1 MVQKR
6 EKRNRNLI
14 APAVCLVLALIF
26 PVVFRGNNTV
36 IRLGAVS
43 LLYGILA
50 ISLNL
55 ISGVAGQ
62 ISMGHVAFY
71 GIGAYTSAMLA
82 MRLEWPF
89 LLCLLSAFLISIVA
103 GLLIGIPTL
112 RMQGGY
118 LAIISIGFAEIVRL
132 TLLNWKSF
140 TNGAKGLLNI
150 PRPVIFGFKISSITQ
165 SFYFFLFFLVISYL
179 ALNNLINSKFG
190 RNLKALKNDDIAAE
204 SMGINVFR
212 SKVIAYMISAS
223 IAGVAGSLYAHYM
236 MFISP
241 YSFTSDV
248 STSILSMVV
257 LGGLGNMFGAFLS
270 AIILTILPE
279 TLRSMDSYRMLIYGV
294 LLVIIM
300 LSKTVSWEN
309 TRVGTLLSNIREK
322 CRSVF
327 IREKSEEGGKKE

>member
-1 MVQKR
+1 MKRKQKH
-6 EKRNRNLI
+6 L
-14 APAVCLVLALIF
+14 APCITLAVALVF
-26 PVVFRGNNTV
+26 PLVFSGNNTV

-50 ISLNL
+50 VSLNL

-71 GIGAYTSAMLA
+71 GIGAYVSAMLS
-82 MRLEWPF
+82 MRAQFPF
-89 LLCLLSAFLISIVA
+89 LLCLLCAFALSAVA
-103 GLLIGIPTL
+103 GLIIGIPSL

-150 PRPVIFGFKISSITQ
+150 PRPSIFGYTISSVTQ
-165 SFYFFLFFLVISYL
+165 TFYFFLFFLVVAYA
-179 ALNNLINSKFG
+179 ALSNLISSKFG
-190 RNLKALKNDDIAAE
+190 RNLKAIKSDDIAAE
-204 SMGINVFR
+204 AMGIHVYR
-212 SKVIAYMISAS
+212 SKVTAYVISAS

-257 LGGLGNMFGAFLS
+257 LGGLGNMYGALIA
-270 AIILTILPE
+270 AIVLTVLPE
-279 TLRSMDSYRMLIYGV
+279 TLRSLESYRMLIYGV
-294 LLVIIM
+294 LLVTIM
-300 LSKTVSWEN
+300 LSKTTVWSETRLGAAVSN
-309 TRVGTLLSNIREK
+309 ARKKLTAFRPGK
-322 CRSVF
+322 GG
-327 IREKSEEGGKKE
+327 EER

>member
-1 MVQKR
+1 M
-6 EKRNRNLI
+6 KRNRTL
-14 APAVCLVLALIF
+14 LVPCITLSVALVF
-26 PVVFRGNNTV
+26 PLVFAGNNTV

-50 ISLNL
+50 VSLNL

-82 MRLEWPF
+82 MQMQLPF
-89 LLCLLSAFLISIVA
+89 LLCLFCAFVLSALA
-103 GLLIGIPTL
+103 GLIIGIPSL

-150 PRPVIFGFKISSITQ
+150 PRPSLFGYTISSVTQ
-165 SFYFFLFFLVISYL
+165 SFYFFLFFLVVAYV
-179 ALNNLINSKFG
+179 ALSNLISSKFG
-190 RNLKALKNDDIAAE
+190 RNLKAIKSDDIAAE
-204 SMGINVFR
+204 AMGIHVYR
-212 SKVIAYMISAS
+212 SKVTAYVISAS

-257 LGGLGNMFGAFLS
+257 LGGLGNMYGALIA
-270 AIILTILPE
+270 AIVLTVLPE
-279 TLRSMDSYRMLIYGV
+279 TLRSLDSYRMLIYGV
-294 LLVIIM
+294 LLVTIM
-300 LSKTVSWEN
+300 LSKTTVWSETRMGAAVSKA
-309 TRVGTLLSNIREK
+309 RERLAAFRPGK
-322 CRSVF
+322 
-327 IREKSEEGGKKE
+327 GGKES

>member
-1 MVQKR
+1 MKKNKKWLVPCIT
-6 EKRNRNLI
+6 L
-14 APAVCLVLALIF
+14 AVALVF
-26 PVVFRGNNTV
+26 PLVFAGNNTV

-71 GIGAYTSAMLA
+71 GIGAYTSALLA
-82 MRLEWPF
+82 MRANFPF
-89 LLCLLSAFLISIVA
+89 PLCLLCAFLLSAVA
-103 GLLIGIPTL
+103 GLVIGIPSL

-140 TNGAKGLLNI
+140 TDGAKGLLNI
-150 PRPVIFGFKISSITQ
+150 PRPSIFGYTISSVTQ
-165 SFYFFLFFLVISYL
+165 SFYFFLFFLVVAYIAL
-179 ALNNLINSKFG
+179 ANLINSKFG
-190 RNLKALKNDDIAAE
+190 RNLKAIKSDDIAAE
-204 SMGINVFR
+204 AMGVNVYR
-212 SKVIAYMISAS
+212 SKVVAYVISAS
-223 IAGVAGSLYAHYM
+223 VAGVAGSLYAHYM

-257 LGGLGNMFGAFLS
+257 LGGLGNMYGAFLS
-270 AIILTILPE
+270 AVVLTVLPE
-279 TLRSMDSYRMLIYGV
+279 TLRSLDSYRMLIYGV
-294 LLVIIM
+294 LLVAIM
-300 LSKTVSWEN
+300 LSKTTVWSE
-309 TRVGTLLSNIREK
+309 TRLGTALSGVKEK
-322 CRSVF
+322 LTASHSGKGG
-327 IREKSEEGGKKE
+327 EKA